1 MFLIGSDILWGGRSA
16 SEWNFSGLITETHAA
31 GNVSVCLVF
40 VRSGSEVR
48 CPCVNVPTEGVQP
61 FAYNPQ
67 AASMPVAAAAF
78 VHSGMI
84 GMVSRPLPQ
93 FNLVAGPPLK
103 VPDRIFCVSC

>member
-1 MFLIGSDILWGGRSA
+1 MFLIGSDILRGGRSA

-31 GNVSVCLVF
+31 GNVSGCLVF

-67 AASMPVAAAAF
+67 ATSIPVAAAAF
-78 VHSGMI
+78 VRSGMI

-103 VPDRIFCVSC
+103 VPDRIFRVSG

>member
-1 MFLIGSDILWGGRSA
+1 M
-16 SEWNFSGLITETHAA
+16 
-31 GNVSVCLVF
+31 F

-67 AASMPVAAAAF
+67 AASIPVAAAAF
-78 VHSGMI
+78 VRSGMI

-103 VPDRIFCVSC
+103 VADRIFRVSG